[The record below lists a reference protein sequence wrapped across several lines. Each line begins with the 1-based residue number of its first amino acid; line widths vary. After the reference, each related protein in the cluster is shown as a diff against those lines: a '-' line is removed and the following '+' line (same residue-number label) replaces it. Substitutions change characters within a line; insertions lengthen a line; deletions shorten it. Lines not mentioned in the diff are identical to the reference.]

1 MSDFSEYTLERKM
14 VSPSKMLLINLA
26 NWFFCAKLQLG
37 CLVIIVTLALPIFWL
52 ITQAIMFLIFLPL
65 IIFILWPLSIFL
77 YDRKD
82 YTWLI
87 WALSYCL
94 IATVASVVA
103 AYLLGDNRIFALIPF
118 VVIQSFGLGIFMYV
132 DLYNVDSVIIKKKVV
147 E

>member
-37 CLVIIVTLALPIFWL
+37 CPVIIVTLALPIFWL